1 MNKDAETHVLLKSIH
16 YYYYSRFGDVS
27 DIGSARRKFSNLP
40 TPTNTDIQLQLLS
53 ERVKSLFSFRNG
65 ARRGAKRVMVVF
77 LTDEIIQ
84 SEAAKLMQMFR
95 VLYRAQVKIV
105 IIGLGDSVDMKQLS
119 GLVKPFKGVAYYAGS
134 LFDLNQL
141 MVQIVGASTTG
152 MILVNFIN

>member
-1 MNKDAETHVLLKSIH
+1 
-16 YYYYSRFGDVS
+16 
-27 DIGSARRKFSNLP
+27 
-40 TPTNTDIQLQLLS
+40 
-53 ERVKSLFSFRNG
+53 
-65 ARRGAKRVMVVF
+65 MVVF

-152 MILVNFIN
+152 MILVDFIN